1 MTKKTGKLIKPKQ
14 AVTAK
19 SKRKPRTEASRK
31 LGVNRP
37 FARSRS
43 KPSLKELITKP
54 FGERIETPD
63 NERIPLLGVHIVQD
77 LFTLGR
83 IPMFL
88 LIVIFFSAMSV
99 VLTTHLTRQAI
110 DHKNQALT
118 AREKLDDEW
127 RNLIIEENSLSEHSR
142 VQKMAVSE
150 LDMTRP
156 DSDKEVLVKLK

>member
-1 MTKKTGKLIKPKQ
+1 MTKKTRKLIKPKQ

-19 SKRKPRTEASRK
+19 RKPRAEASKKVR
-31 LGVNRP
+31 VNRP
-37 FARSRS
+37 FARKRT
-43 KPSLKELITKP
+43 KPSIKELITQP

-63 NERIPLLGVHIVQD
+63 HEQIPLLGVHIVRD
-77 LFTLGR
+77 LFTAGR

-88 LIVIFFSAMSV
+88 LIIIFFSAMSV

-142 VQKMAVSE
+142 VQKVAVSE
-150 LDMTRP
+150 LEMTRP